1 MEERPQMVLRDA
13 MFRQFRKPTGWLGKL
28 VAMGMNMEHRGL
40 WRWALEHISV
50 QPDSVILDIGCGGGK
65 SIEVLA
71 RRARHGKVYGVDY
84 SKDMVQT
91 SRFLNRGLIRS
102 GRAEIRRASVSHLP
116 FPDRSFD
123 LVACFECCY
132 FWPDMI
138 ESLREI
144 RRVLRRDG
152 LLLIANEVYRD
163 PRFDERNA
171 TWARLA
177 HMQVYGPQEYRAFL
191 SEAGFTTVNIET
203 LPESNWIV
211 AAASPAS

>member
-1 MEERPQMVLRDA
+1 MVLRDA
-13 MFRQFRKPTGWLGKL
+13 MFRQFGKPNGWLGRL
-28 VAMGMNMEHRGL
+28 IAVGMNIEHQKL
-40 WRWALEHISV
+40 WRWALGLVSL
-50 QPDSVILDIGCGGGK
+50 QPDATILDIGCGGGK

-71 RRARHGKVYGVDY
+71 RRASQGKVYGIDY
-84 SKDMVQT
+84 SRDMVQT

-102 GRAEIRRASVSHLP
+102 GRAEIKHASVSRLP

-144 RRVLRRDG
+144 RRVLRPNG
-152 LLLIANEVYRD
+152 LLLIANEVYD
-163 PRFDERNA
+163 DLRFDERNA

-177 HMQVYGPQEYRAFL
+177 NMQIHSPQEYRAFL
-191 SEAGFTTVNIET
+191 SEAGFNTIQLET
-203 LPESNWIV
+203 RPEKNWIAVV
-211 AAASPAS
+211 AAPAL

>member
-1 MEERPQMVLRDA
+1 MVLRDA
-13 MFRQFRKPTGWLGKL
+13 MFRQFRKPTGWMGKL
-28 VAMGMNMEHRGL
+28 IAAGMNIEHQGL
-40 WRWALEHISV
+40 WRWALEFISV

-71 RRARHGKVYGVDY
+71 RGASQGKVYGIDY

-102 GRAEIRRASVSHLP
+102 GRAEIKHASVSCLP
-116 FPDRSFD
+116 FPEHSFD

-138 ESLREI
+138 ESLGEI
-144 RRVLRRDG
+144 RRVLKQDG

-163 PRFDERNA
+163 PTFDERND

-177 HMQVYGPQEYRAFL
+177 NMRIYSPQEYRAFL
-191 SEAGFTTVNIET
+191 SEAGFSTIQLET
-203 LPESNWIV
+203 RPERNWIAVV
-211 AAASPAS
+211 AVPAW

>member
-1 MEERPQMVLRDA
+1 MVLRDA
-13 MFRQFRKPTGWLGKL
+13 MFRQFGRPTGWLGKL
-28 VAMGMNMEHRGL
+28 IAVGMNVEHQKL
-40 WRWALEHISV
+40 WRWALELV
-50 QPDSVILDIGCGGGK
+50 PLQPDSIILDIGCGGGK

-71 RRARHGKVYGVDY
+71 RRASQGKVYGIDY
-84 SKDMVQT
+84 SRDMVQT

-102 GRAEIRRASVSHLP
+102 GRAEIKHASVSRLP
-116 FPDRSFD
+116 FPDHSFD

-144 RRVLRRDG
+144 ERVLKQNG

-163 PRFDERNA
+163 PRFEERNA

-177 HMQVYGPQEYRAFL
+177 NMQVYSPQEYRAFL
-191 SEAGFTTVNIET
+191 SQAGLSIVQLET
-203 LPESNWIV
+203 RPERNWIAVV
-211 AAASPAS
+211 AAPAL

>member
-1 MEERPQMVLRDA
+1 MALKEA
-13 MFRQFRKPTGWLGKL
+13 MFRQFRRPTGWLGKFIA
-28 VAMGMNMEHRGL
+28 VGMNIEHQAL
-40 WRWALEHISV
+40 WRWALEHVSL
-50 QPDSVILDIGCGGGK
+50 PADAAILDIGCGGGK

-71 RRARHGKVYGVDY
+71 QQARQGKVYGIDY

-91 SRFLNRGLIRS
+91 ATFLNRGLIRS
-102 GRAEIRRASVSHLP
+102 GRAEIRHASVSRLP

-132 FWPDMI
+132 FWPDI
-138 ESLREI
+138 IDDLREI
-144 RRVLRRDG
+144 RRVLRQNG

-177 HMQVYGPQEYRAFL
+177 NMQVYGPQEYRAFL
-191 SEAGFTTVNIET
+191 SRAGFSTPRIET
-203 LPESNWIV
+203 RPERNWIV
-211 AAASPAS
+211 VVAAPAS